1 MGMAAA
7 GADAFLAERI
17 PGAGI
22 VAQLGRVG
30 ATIAV
35 ALAVLAVSAH
45 VLRVPQFAD
54 GVSLITRRLRRR

>member
-17 PGAGI
+17 PGGGL
-22 VAQLGRVG
+22 VAQLVRVG

-35 ALAVLAVSAH
+35 ALGVLAISAH
-45 VLRVPQFAD
+45 LLRVPQFAE
-54 GVSLITRRLRRR
+54 GISLITRRFRRR